1 MTDGVK
7 GLKRRT
13 LRVAAVWLLV
23 AGGGLLLAAANWQ
36 LVDIA
41 IGSEPACV
49 AHLQQGEGNAAR
61 GEFSAAESSCS
72 SPASGAHG
80 GGAARDARRS
90 GS

>member
-1 MTDGVK
+1 MTNEVRSSGRGV
-7 GLKRRT
+7 
-13 LRVAAVWLLV
+13 LRMAALWLLV

-36 LVDIA
+36 LVDLA

-61 GEFSAAESSCS
+61 GEFSAAESAC
-72 SPASGAHG
+72 SPAERGT
-80 GGAARDARRS
+80 ARHPGRS